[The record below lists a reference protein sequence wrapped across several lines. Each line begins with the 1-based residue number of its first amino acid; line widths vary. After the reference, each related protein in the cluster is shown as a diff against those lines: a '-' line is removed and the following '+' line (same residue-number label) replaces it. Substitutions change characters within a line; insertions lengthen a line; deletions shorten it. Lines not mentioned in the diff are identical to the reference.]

1 VFWTTFLNNAAFFT
15 AGNACIPVIRSIS
28 SIPNLGH
35 SAVEPTPPI
44 HHARQRFAQ
53 GQSFRTARG
62 FCIRRHVLASLFQA
76 FSRPPVAI
84 QLSCSQSVDHSLGR
98 ALRLAAGW
106 VTPIPRERVNIR
118 HSLQPICSLQPRW
131 ADQTWSRLRPADP
144 SARDRLTRPPRTP
157 RHPIAAEGKEILVRL
172 APLPS
177 HPCRS

>member
-1 VFWTTFLNNAAFFT
+1 VRNVSDFKTVTSYRLIGKDQYELVAPGGEIKHGTLGNETYSNRADTYGLMLSIDRRDIINDDLGAITTVPQKLGRGSGLKINDVFWTTFLNNAAFFT

-76 FSRPPVAI
+76 FSRPRCNSI
-84 QLSCSQSVDHSLGR
+84 IMQSIS
-98 ALRLAAGW
+98 
-106 VTPIPRERVNIR
+106 
-118 HSLQPICSLQPRW
+118 
-131 ADQTWSRLRPADP
+131 
-144 SARDRLTRPPRTP
+144 
-157 RHPIAAEGKEILVRL
+157 
-172 APLPS
+172 
-177 HPCRS
+177 